1 MTRPETV
8 DRQPL
13 LFPVGDLGPP
23 DGPAGPAV
31 ALGAADDDEAWE
43 AVMAALA
50 WVMVRAYCQAQVAQ
64 EAPPD
69 A

>member
-1 MTRPETV
+1 MARPETV
-8 DRQPL
+8 ERQPL

-31 ALGAADDDEAWE
+31 ACGAADDDEAFE
-43 AVMAALA
+43 AALA
-50 WVMVRAYCQAQVAQ
+50 ALARLMVRGYCQAQVTQ
-64 EAPPD
+64 EASSD

>member
-1 MTRPETV
+1 MARPEILE
-8 DRQPL
+8 RQPL

-23 DGPAGPAV
+23 DGPADTAV
-31 ALGAADDDEAWE
+31 ACGAADDDEAWE

-50 WVMVRAYCQAQVAQ
+50 WVMVRAYCQAQVAR
-64 EAPPD
+64 EAPTD